1 MFPGMTLRKLDDSS
15 EVMSPVAT
23 HVLRVHV
30 TPGRPVRVRLR
41 YILAERG
48 SIEHRHEQHDL
59 DEELRRQVER
69 MGLSAAVNDE
79 EFRKTATKRVD
90 LDVAGGVALVGNLK
104 AHRAEGEGEIW
115 LGHEAGD
122 ISIFEVTDDSLVVV
136 SQKEILAYDDTLA
149 PTLEEVIPV
158 AMAAVRNSTFAWILS
173 GSGLIATATPGG
185 TVVLDVTDDAPVRV
199 ESEALLAFTSGVEL
213 VAPEDFTQ
221 RATVR
226 VLTWLVQFIP
236 RVNIKLR
243 REPVWMTAR
252 GTGTLVIR
260 SGD

>member
-1 MFPGMTLRKLDDSS
+1 MSLRKLDEPT
-15 EVMSPVAT
+15 EVMFPAAT
-23 HVLRVHV
+23 HILGVRV
-30 TPGRPVRVRLR
+30 TPERPLRVRLR

-59 DEELRRQVER
+59 YEELRQQVDR

-79 EFRKTATKRVD
+79 EFRKAAAKRLD
-90 LDVAGGVALVGNLK
+90 IDVAGGVALVGNLK

-122 ISIFEVTDDSLVVV
+122 ISVFEVVEDSVVVV
-136 SQKEILAYDDTLA
+136 SQKEVLAYDDTLTIA
-149 PTLEEVIPV
+149 LEEVIPV
-158 AMAAVRNSTFAWILS
+158 AMTAVRDSTFAWTLS
-173 GSGLIATATPGG
+173 GSGLIATATPGE
-185 TVVLDVTDDAPVRV
+185 TIVLDVTDDTPVRV

-221 RATVR
+221 RAIVR
-226 VLTWLVQFIP
+226 GLKWLVQFIP
-236 RVNIKLR
+236 RVNIRLR

-252 GTGTLVIR
+252 GTGTVIIR